1 MFIYEK
7 HGMKECLVC
16 GNKKMMPIYAETLL
30 KCTQCKFVTANLDI
44 DEDALKMIYN
54 HNYFTGEEYLN
65 YLQDKE
71 IIQLNF
77 EKRIQFIEK
86 NLSDKLPLR
95 NCLEIGCAFGF
106 FGELLKK
113 NRTIEY
119 KGIDIVPEAIQ
130 YGNRVLNL
138 DLRLGDYL
146 EFPAPEK
153 PYTDVFMWDVIEHL
167 PYPEKFIQKI
177 SGELA
182 PGGRIYITTGDFSS
196 FFSRLQGMHW
206 RLIHPPS
213 HLHYF
218 SKRNLI
224 QLLGGN
230 GFNIINTTYQPVYR
244 SLRQIFF
251 SLFILGKRK
260 TAFPEKVINRI
271 PEHWNIRINAF
282 DIVFIIAEKS

>member
-1 MFIYEK
+1 MI
-7 HGMKECLVC
+7 
-16 GNKKMMPIYAETLL
+16 PIFSETLL
-30 KCTQCKFVTANLDI
+30 KCTQCKFVTANLGI
-44 DEDALKMIYN
+44 DDDALKMIYN
-54 HNYFTGEEYLN
+54 PNYFNGEEYLN
-65 YLQDKE
+65 YLQDKD

-77 EKRIQFIEK
+77 EKRIHFIEK
-86 NLSDKLPLR
+86 NRSDKLPLR

-113 NRTIEY
+113 NRSISY

-138 DLRLGDYL
+138 DLSLGDYL
-146 EFPAPEK
+146 EFSAPEK

-167 PYPEKFIQKI
+167 QFPEKFIQKI

-182 PGGRIYITTGDFSS
+182 SGGRLYITTGDFSS
-196 FFSRLQGMHW
+196 FLSRLQGKHW

-218 SKRNLI
+218 SKGNLI

-230 GFNIINTTYQPVYR
+230 GFKIINTTYPPVYR
-244 SLRQIFF
+244 SLRQIFY

-260 TAFPEKVINRI
+260 RALFEKLINRL
-271 PEHWNIRINAF
+271 PEHWNIRMNAF
-282 DIVFIIAEKS
+282 DILFIIAEKS

>member
-1 MFIYEK
+1 
-7 HGMKECLVC
+7 MKECLVC
-16 GNKKMMPIYAETLL
+16 GNKKMIPIYSETLL
-30 KCTQCKFVTANLDI
+30 KCTQCKFVTANLEFD
-44 DEDALKMIYN
+44 DDALKMIYN
-54 HNYFTGEEYLN
+54 PNYFNGEEYLN
-65 YLQDKE
+65 YLQDKD

-77 EKRIQFIEK
+77 EKRIQLIEK
-86 NLSDKLPLR
+86 NRSDKLPFR

-113 NRTIEY
+113 DRSISY

-138 DLRLGDYL
+138 DLSLGDYL
-146 EFPAPEK
+146 EFSAPET
-153 PYTDVFMWDVIEHL
+153 PYSDVFMWDVIEHL
-167 PYPEKFIQKI
+167 QFPGKFIQKI

-182 PGGRIYITTGDFSS
+182 SGGRLYITTGDFSS
-196 FFSRLQGMHW
+196 FLSRLQGKHW

-224 QLLGGN
+224 QLLRKN
-230 GFNIINTTYQPVYR
+230 GFNIINTTYPPIYR
-244 SLRQIFF
+244 SLRQIFY

-260 TAFPEKVINRI
+260 RAFPEKLINRL
-271 PEHWNIRINAF
+271 PERWNIRMNAF
-282 DIVFIIAEKS
+282 DILFIMAEKS